1 MAGYT
6 HENAPTQYIDAGGLR
21 IAYRRFGP
29 PKGVPLLML
38 NYFAAHM
45 DNWDPAITNGLA
57 SRGEVVLF
65 DYPGAGGSTGDTPS
79 TVEVLTTQCVALF
92 HALSLK
98 TFDVVG
104 FSLGGMIAQQLAVDH
119 PDMLRRIILLGTGPR
134 GGEGM

>member
-6 HENAPTQYIDAGGLR
+6 HENTPTRYINVGGLQ

-38 NYFAAHM
+38 NCVVAHM
-45 DNWDPAITNGLA
+45 NNWDPAITNGFA

-65 DYPGAGGSTGDTPS
+65 DYPGVGGSTGDTPR
-79 TVEVLTTQCVALF
+79 TVEVLTTQCVELF
-92 HALSLK
+92 HALRLK

-104 FSLGGMIAQQLAVDH
+104 FSFGGMIAQQ
-119 PDMLRRIILLGTGPR
+119 
-134 GGEGM
+134 